1 MNVLWVA
8 LGGAVG
14 SALRYLVGLGAV
26 RVFGST
32 PFPLGTF
39 AVNVVGSVLLGVLV
53 TRIGT
58 AGSPAMKLALTTGA
72 MGGFTTYST
81 FNLEV
86 HRLITE
92 GRVGLA
98 MAYLGATV
106 VVCLVATTAGV
117 MLSKVGV

>member
-8 LGGAVG
+8 LGGAIG
-14 SALRYLVGLGAV
+14 SAFRYLVGVGSIRL
-26 RVFGST
+26 FGVT

-53 TRIGT
+53 TKFGSAGT
-58 AGSPAMKLALTTGA
+58 PQMRLMLTTGA

-86 HRLITE
+86 HRLILE
-92 GRVGLA
+92 GRPGLGI
-98 MAYLGATV
+98 AYAAATFLVCLGAT
-106 VVCLVATTAGV
+106 AAGV
-117 MLSKVGV
+117 AWVRG